1 MNGLAYD
8 IARRFLARANRKHLA
23 QHPQLVCFSFDLITQ
38 FIHLD
43 GRYENDE
50 LTYLAHHIF
59 PLLPKGGTCL
69 DLGANI
75 GNHAVAFAPHFARVI
90 AFEPH
95 PRTFRLLA
103 LNAEL
108 VPNITPLNL
117 GLSDRAGRVRVSDDR
132 ENMAATS
139 LRRMVGAADQ
149 GAELQLVRLD
159 EVSELQGAHVTFLK
173 IDVEGHE
180 RPALEGARDTL
191 LRHQPLIA
199 MEVLAEDMRAGRSE
213 ATDFLRNLGY
223 AHFYELTEAGW
234 LGRLPR
240 RAKKAARSLV
250 TILTGRRP
258 SKAGALRAVT
268 ELENRSYLML
278 LCSTEPLSGGCSP

>member
-8 IARRFLARANRKHLA
+8 IARRFLVRANRKHLA

-50 LTYLAHHIF
+50 LTFLAQHVF
-59 PLLPKGGTCL
+59 PHLPDGGTCL

-75 GNHAVAFAPHFARVI
+75 GNHAVAFAPHFDRVI

-95 PRTFRLLA
+95 PRTFRLLQ

-108 VPNITPLNL
+108 APNVTALNL
-117 GLSDRAGRVRVSDDR
+117 GLSDKEGKVRVSDDR
-132 ENMAATS
+132 LNMAATS
-139 LRRMVGAADQ
+139 IRRTVSATEQ
-149 GAELQLVRLD
+149 GAELNLVRLD
-159 EVSELQGAHVTFLK
+159 DLQDLGAARITFVK

-180 RPALEGARDTL
+180 RPALEGAKAL
-191 LRHQPLIA
+191 LQKHKPLIV
-199 MEVLAEDMRAGRSE
+199 MEVLAEDVKDGRTE
-213 ATDFLRNLGY
+213 ATEFLRTLGY
-223 AHFYELTEAGW
+223 QHFYELTEAGW

-240 RAKKAARSLV
+240 RAKKAARSLL
-250 TILTGRRP
+250 TLLTGRRP
-258 SKAGALRAVT
+258 SKASLLQPVAD
-268 ELENRSYLML
+268 LEKRSYLML
-278 LCSTEPLSGGCSP
+278 LCATEPLSATRP